1 MLFGLTYGAMSIDIT
16 SNIKVFD
23 YRKQIDQKDI
33 KQ

>member
-1 MLFGLTYGAMSIDIT
+1 MLFGLTYGVLSVDKT

-23 YRKQIDQKDI
+23 YRKQINQKDV